1 MSQSVTDRV
10 RTDAGFALA
19 ELLVVVMIL
28 SLLAAL
34 ALTVFGNQRSKAED
48 VEAKVSAA
56 TAARAME
63 VCANESG
70 GRYDSPG
77 EPCDRTALTKLEPTL
92 ADLGTRLDD
101 PNLGSD
107 TYVITVHSKRAPAEV
122 MFTIER
128 LSNGK
133 MDRTC
138 IVNGQDKGG
147 CRNPG
152 GPGPDW

>member
-1 MSQSVTDRV
+1 MPQSVTDRV
-10 RTDAGFALA
+10 RRDAGFALA
-19 ELLVVVMIL
+19 ELLVVVMIV

-34 ALTVFGNQRSKAED
+34 ALALFGNQLSKAQD

-56 TAARAME
+56 TAARTME
-63 VCANESG
+63 VCANERG

-77 EPCDRTALTKLEPTL
+77 EPCDRTALTALEPTL
-92 ADLGTRLDD
+92 AKLGTRLDD

-107 TYVITVHSKRAPAEV
+107 TYEITVHSKRAPAQV
-122 MFTIER
+122 TFTIER

-138 IVNGQDKGG
+138 VVNGQDKGG

>member
-107 TYVITVHSKRAPAEV
+107 TYAITVHSKRAPAEV
-122 MFTIER
+122 IFTIER

-138 IVNGQDKGG
+138 VVNGQDKGG

-152 GPGPDW
+152 GTGPDW